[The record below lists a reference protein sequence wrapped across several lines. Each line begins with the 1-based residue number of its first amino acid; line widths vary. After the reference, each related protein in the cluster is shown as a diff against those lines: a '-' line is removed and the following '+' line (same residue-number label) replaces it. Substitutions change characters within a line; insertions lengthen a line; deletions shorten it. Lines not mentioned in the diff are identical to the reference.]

1 LSHDQII
8 KLVLGSLGRRRRL
21 LHVPEPVARV
31 SLRTLQ
37 AVVGTSAAFATW
49 EEAELMEIPMTS
61 SSGTAGAEALGVT
74 PLRMAAVLGA
84 S

>member
-1 LSHDQII
+1 M
-8 KLVLGSLGRRRRL
+8 
-21 LHVPEPVARV
+21 HVPLSLTRL
-31 SLRTLQ
+31 SLRALQ
-37 AVVGTSAAFATW
+37 TVVGSSAAFATW
-49 EEAELMEIPMTS
+49 EEAELMEIPMTT